1 LLFWFFIQN
10 KSNVLPTSEHSTT
23 FTIWITRKNRQI
35 KMFML
40 GKRKVLPLVIPGYF
54 LLYGWNLWMSSGK
67 SWSWTNIFSSAVYVA
82 HTMHTYFSKA
92 LALCNLISTHLTS
105 CELHTSNLLWTPLCF
120 DWLTLDILPLFLMII

>member
-1 LLFWFFIQN
+1 MFPCILCLILLLFWFFIQN

-23 FTIWITRKNRQI
+23 FTIWIPRKNRQM

-54 LLYGWNLWMSSGK
+54 LLYTDGIWMSSGK

-92 LALCNLISTHLTS
+92 LALCNLITTHLTS
-105 CELHTSNLLWTPLCF
+105 CELHFVLI
-120 DWLTLDILPLFLMII
+120 DWHSIFFRFF